1 MSSSISTTS
10 DTASVSPKPKRK
22 SESSSYSEESDS
34 ESSTST
40 SLCDDEN
47 IGYSAASSLEA
58 SPLKKR
64 ITPEV
69 IEVPDE
75 KNIKKID
82 ETINTTDCKSELA
95 IVENLEIIEN
105 ILAKNIELL
114 ESNRTDG
121 IDDTHTSSL
130 DVIKE
135 EENTIDNKMDVENE
149 NPSNADVRIVLED
162 LLENTMSL
170 SEKRDEQGSPNDFS
184 DQRTLTLNHSISS
197 ISNFLSSP
205 DDQKSLSLN
214 ITSTSQLSPIPDISK
229 YISMS
234 SISPLRTP
242 SSVVDYSEYVVN
254 IPIQN
259 STSAE
264 LNPPPTNDNTEY
276 QVSDEGVTNEFFERI
291 NSAERPN
298 KLELQEYILRRE
310 NTSFTL
316 ESEKSDNTSRLENYS
331 LTNVSPLS
339 YAIELPIKAS
349 LQVDSPL
356 LPPCTDISII
366 TAEKSPLI
374 HENSVEKT
382 DEDMYPSKD
391 DDLSNFE
398 STNRDNSSEELD
410 LYLSNRNRYMKE
422 KSFSM
427 DETATEAYEID
438 EFTRRSNS
446 EGIVSVDNRSNDRIM
461 KIIEENSMILGR
473 IVRKSSAVDSVDL
486 KAEGFDIINN
496 SILEQPELEKCTED
510 QDQSKA
516 IESVYESITSL
527 KPNLESFL
535 LLDKS
540 PIVVD
545 ESSHAGTDS
554 DNIIADKLTVTKDDS
569 FQSKS
574 IYDVDEVVKEL
585 STVTEVA
592 AEIDNIISD
601 NHFRGIMKSVEM
613 YSFIPLVQQPTPIT
627 GILEVE
633 IQKIETSRV
642 SPMRETEEET
652 TVAVEDKS
660 QVHKSLEAVSD
671 EVLKKESSIVEPLPK
686 PVHLKETE
694 KNPFSPLE
702 EKVLNKDNS
711 SPTGKSQEEKWTF
724 PEPLKQKYFI
734 EKNPFSPLD
743 IKVSATIE
751 KADKVEQKTDDED
764 EDEELDTVPN
774 YLMDSDRKFKS
785 DDDINKPDSKIG
797 KKLDVDEKFIPELS
811 FGRAKSLEK
820 IYSPHSDSGTEDFD
834 FEIDIPEEGKLGEE
848 ESLVYSKIVDEINLL
863 KSPEKSP
870 PTSKSAVDLA
880 KEAKPILSPIVLPEN
895 NQPFDDLDLSK
906 FSPAL
911 ELKRINFDME
921 SPQDKCKLEVKNS
934 PTLSRIKS
942 NPEFSKQKDFNFK
955 KSSDLVLLQ
964 NDILTTNISD
974 TISSIENT
982 IKSIDSLCPSEAEL
996 KSARINKTLDNL
1008 EKSLEKFSESNK
1020 FWESEKERQKEKEKE
1035 KEKKKSIK
1043 PIRKL
1048 NMNPPPIVVLG
1059 DVVIDSNDDF
1069 NCSRNS
1075 RDIKRDYS
1083 PRRRRRDE
1091 DIEEYE
1097 SRYRR
1102 DSRSPSNSVT
1112 IKFDELP
1119 QNFQTI
1125 DRIIDDGLNDARD
1138 EIFSKR
1144 LDREIDKLSHSFD
1157 PNKCSRSDEY
1167 SLTLSIAAPRNLSAS
1182 PRGPSKSPNMN
1193 KVFPEKLEIRH
1204 TTVTSTF
1211 YDRFMS
1217 YKKEQNSKFDKSPSS
1232 PIITKSYLDSL
1243 KPTSNYRI
1251 TKSAENSPSR
1261 SKFLTSSYHSS
1272 STSSATSPSSTMD
1285 SISRS
1290 KYNPKSYDDH
1300 TTYIKSCDNI
1310 PMMQHVI
1317 SINRSSELSSK
1328 GSSPT
1333 GLSQYHH
1340 SSHSPFS
1347 YSPLPLKT
1355 KPPSDFGIKLGL
1367 YKNPTE
1373 NSSKS

>member
-1 MSSSISTTS
+1 M
-10 DTASVSPKPKRK
+10 
-22 SESSSYSEESDS
+22 
-34 ESSTST
+34 
-40 SLCDDEN
+40 CDDEN

-95 IVENLEIIEN
+95 IVENFEIIEN

-121 IDDTHTSSL
+121 IDDTHSSSL

-135 EENTIDNKMDVENE
+135 EENTVDNKYDVENE
-149 NPSNADVRIVLED
+149 KTSNADVRIVLED

-184 DQRTLTLNHSISS
+184 DQKTLTLNHSISS

-242 SSVVDYSEYVVN
+242 SSVVDYSDYVVN

-264 LNPPPTNDNTEY
+264 PIAPPTNDSTEY

-310 NTSFTL
+310 NTTFTL

-339 YAIELPIKAS
+339 YAIELPIKAT

-374 HENSVEKT
+374 HENSMEKT

-486 KAEGFDIINN
+486 KTDGFDIINN
-496 SILEQPELEKCTED
+496 SILEQPELEKCTDE

-540 PIVVD
+540 PNAID
-545 ESSHAGTDS
+545 ESSLAETDS
-554 DNIIADKLTVTKDDS
+554 DKSILDKLTVTKDDDS

-574 IYDVDEVVKEL
+574 IYDIDGVVKEL
-585 STVTEVA
+585 YTVTEVA

-601 NHFRGIMKSVEM
+601 NRREIMKSVEK
-613 YSFIPLVQQPTPIT
+613 YSFIPLVEQPSQIS
-627 GILEVE
+627 GIVEVE
-633 IQKIETSRV
+633 IQKIEPSRV
-642 SPMRETEEET
+642 NPMRKAEEEI
-652 TVAVEDKS
+652 TVEVEDTS
-660 QVHKSLEAVSD
+660 EGHKSHETDSD
-671 EVLKKESSIVEPLPK
+671 EVPEKDSSIVEPLPK

-702 EKVLNKDNS
+702 EKTLNKDS
-711 SPTGKSQEEKWTF
+711 SNPMGKSREEIWTF

-743 IKVSATIE
+743 TKVSAKIE
-751 KADKVEQKTDDED
+751 KADKMEQKTDDED

-785 DDDINKPDSKIG
+785 DDDINKLDSKIG

-834 FEIDIPEEGKLGEE
+834 FEIEIPEEGKLGEE

-870 PTSKSAVDLA
+870 PTSKSAADLA
-880 KEAKPILSPIVLPEN
+880 KEAKPILSPIKLPEN

-911 ELKRINFDME
+911 ELKRINFDVE

-1020 FWESEKERQKEKEKE
+1020 FWEKERQKEKE

-1048 NMNPPPIVVLG
+1048 NTNPPPIVVLD

-1075 RDIKRDYS
+1075 RDIKRDFS

-1157 PNKCSRSDEY
+1157 PNKCSRSDDY

-1272 STSSATSPSSTMD
+1272 STSSATSPSSTID

-1290 KYNPKSYDDH
+1290 KYNPKGYDDH

-1310 PMMQHVI
+1310 PLMQHVI

-1333 GLSQYHH
+1333 GLTQYHH
-1340 SSHSPFS
+1340 SSNSPFS

-1373 NSSKS
+1373 HSSKS